1 MMWNNAALVF
11 ASLSQC
17 VQNYSAHS
25 SAVITCV
32 FLCSMMWYTAAL
44 VLASLLQSVNATLH
58 TVMQSLSVLFYG
70 R

>member
-32 FLCSMMWYTAAL
+32 LWYTAAL

>member
-17 VQNYSAHS
+17 VQNYSAHI

-32 FLCSMMWYTAAL
+32 LWYTEAL